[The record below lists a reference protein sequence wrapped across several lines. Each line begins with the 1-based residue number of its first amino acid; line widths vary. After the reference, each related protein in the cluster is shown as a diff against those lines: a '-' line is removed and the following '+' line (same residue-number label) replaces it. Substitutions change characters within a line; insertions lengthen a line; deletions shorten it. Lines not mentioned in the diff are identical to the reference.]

1 MTYDFRSM
9 TTENLPMV
17 RNWLARPHVREWWPD
32 GDDFEFVS
40 GDLAHPDLVQFVIFS
55 HGRPFA
61 YLQCYRLSEWGAG
74 FGPQPEGTRGIDQF
88 IGEPDMLGIG
98 HGSAMVRQ
106 FCDALFVTG
115 VPKVLVDPNPLNLRA
130 IRAYENAGFR
140 RIREITTP
148 DGAAL
153 MMERNP

>member
-9 TTENLPMV
+9 TAENLPMV

-55 HGRPFA
+55 HGQPFA
-61 YLQCYRLSEWGAG
+61 YLQCYRLSEWDAG